1 MSRKA
6 IFVTAGVTRGICTVR
21 LPGYA
26 PVVAVAVGVAPGE
39 TWNGASA
46 QMVAYSAPAGAT
58 PDRVLVEKV
67 TTSLAMIVPSVGT
80 KLLRI
85 SWSYLHQL
93 IYAFDMRGPIRGL
106 FASILLQYLVR
117 KKEY

>member
-26 PVVAVAVGVAPGE
+26 PVVAVAVGAAPGE

-58 PDRVLVEKV
+58 PDRVLLRKFDL
-67 TTSLAMIVPSVGT
+67 TSNDCPLCRDEALAN
-80 KLLRI
+80 LLVVSTPVNI
-85 SWSYLHQL
+85 C
-93 IYAFDMRGPIRGL
+93 F
-106 FASILLQYLVR
+106 
-117 KKEY
+117 